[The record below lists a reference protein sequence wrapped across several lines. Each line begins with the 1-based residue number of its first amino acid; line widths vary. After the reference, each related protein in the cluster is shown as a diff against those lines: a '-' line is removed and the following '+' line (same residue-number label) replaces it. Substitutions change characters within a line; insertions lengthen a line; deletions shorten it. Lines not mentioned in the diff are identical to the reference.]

1 MKISA
6 ADILLKSIG
15 EKGRGRLCSGLL
27 NMMRQRETKYIRLA
41 NWIKE
46 KISSGGLRPGEKL
59 YSENELTEMFDLSR
73 QTVRHAIKL
82 LETEGLVERVRGS
95 GTYIGRRDGAVR
107 KKTMNIAVIST
118 YVDRYIF
125 PSTLQGIVQTLSGA
139 GYMTQIAFTNN
150 QVDSERR
157 ILEGIL
163 QKDNV
168 DGIIVEATKSALPNP
183 NLEYYRELK
192 NRQVALLFFN
202 CKYPELEAPV
212 VALDDIQVA
221 EDAVNYLLS
230 QGHRKIG
237 GIFKADDGQG
247 KLRYA
252 GYVNALLKK
261 GLYVDDRKIL
271 WIDTEDQKALG
282 NIQGSVFRRM
292 TDCTAVFCYND
303 EVAFGLT
310 KLLKREGFR
319 VPGQLSVV
327 SIDGSE
333 LSLLSDPPVTSVP
346 YPMEEL
352 GQKAAENMLRLIRE
366 PDFDGTCL
374 YRPKILVRDS
384 VRVIGERIKY

>member
-292 TDCTAVFCYND
+292 TEDR
-303 EVAFGLT
+303 
-310 KLLKREGFR
+310 K
-319 VPGQLSVV
+319 SVV
-327 SIDGSE
+327 
-333 LSLLSDPPVTSVP
+333 
-346 YPMEEL
+346 
-352 GQKAAENMLRLIRE
+352 
-366 PDFDGTCL
+366 
-374 YRPKILVRDS
+374 
-384 VRVIGERIKY
+384 